1 MPRKKQVDIKS
12 GDVFAIPLSN
22 GKFAVGQVL
31 DMGMANTAR
40 IALFD
45 EVIEMASEPDT
56 KGVCETDKLISLV
69 QVTREQLDY
78 GVWKIIANKEVVI
91 PSEKYPNEVFRETNW
106 VGAKIYDAAIAEDF
120 VHAFF
125 SLAPWD
131 DWFDPN
137 YLDKFLVDQSKKPID
152 LILIKQ

>member
-1 MPRKKQVDIKS
+1 VPRKKRVEIKS
-12 GDVFAIPLSN
+12 GDVFVIPLSN

-31 DMGMANTAR
+31 DMGMTNTAR

-45 EVIEMASEPDT
+45 EVIETTFEPDT
-56 KGVCETDKLISLV
+56 KSLCETGKLISLI

-78 GVWKIIANKEVVI
+78 GVWKIITNKEVLI
-91 PSEKYPNEVFRETNW
+91 PLEKYPNEVFRERNW
-106 VGAKIYDAAIAEDF
+106 IGATIHDAAIAEDF

-125 SLAPWD
+125 TLAPWD

-137 YLDKFLVDQSKKPID
+137 YLDKFLVDQSKKPKV
-152 LILIKQ
+152 LIFIKQ